1 MFPSPGLTRR
11 AMTEIRLCW
20 AHNIAGDR
28 CGKRASHKGNHSITV
43 EWDDSKCA
51 EPNVFTQVPVKREL
65 APPPPPIPEAPVVDT
80 TQCVACS
87 HRHVDGPCKCGC
99 YEFIG

>member
-1 MFPSPGLTRR
+1 MFPSPRSTRR
-11 AMTEIRLCW
+11 AMTDIRMCW

-51 EPNVFTQVPVKREL
+51 EPNMFTQVPVKREL
-65 APPPPPIPEAPVVDT
+65 APMPAPIAEAPPVDAT
-80 TQCVACS
+80 SCVACS
-87 HRHVDGPCKCGC
+87 HKHAGGACKCGC
-99 YEFIG
+99 YEFVG